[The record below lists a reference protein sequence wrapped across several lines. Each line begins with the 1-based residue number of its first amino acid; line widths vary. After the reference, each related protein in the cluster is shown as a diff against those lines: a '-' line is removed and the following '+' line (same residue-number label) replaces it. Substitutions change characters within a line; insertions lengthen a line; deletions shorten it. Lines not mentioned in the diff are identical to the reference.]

1 MVRRSTV
8 SARNDARLV
17 HQSSRTAGG
26 EKMCCNAAVTACTAV
41 VVVFLDGPKPIGCG

>member
-26 EKMCCNAAVTACTAV
+26 EKMCCYAAVTACAAV